1 MKALPT
7 LRQLAHLSALA
18 RTLHFGK
25 AAAAENVTQSS
36 LSASIAE
43 LERILGAK
51 IANRTRRRVE
61 LTPLGREVAR
71 RGGAMLS
78 EAENLVA
85 LARASGAPL
94 AGPLALGA
102 IPTIGPWLL
111 PGLLPALSRAY
122 PQLELKLVE
131 GLTGELL
138 AQLAAGAL
146 DAAIIALPHAIKGM
160 AHAPLFDDAMMLIVP
175 RSHKLA
181 KRGEI
186 APAHL
191 HPPEIAAH
199 SLMLLKDG
207 HCLREHG
214 LSACALSPSRTG
226 ELAHPFEASSLSA
239 ILPMVEA
246 GLGITLAPRMA
257 VDAGLLRGT
266 KLAAVPFSRG
276 TATRQIVLVW
286 RKGNPRSGEF
296 RLLAAALAARR

>member
-1 MKALPT
+1 MSPLPT
-7 LRQLAHLSALA
+7 LRQLSHLAALA
-18 RTLHFGK
+18 RTLHFGR
-25 AAAAENVTQSS
+25 AAEAEKVTQSS

-43 LERILGAK
+43 LENILGAK

-61 LTPLGREVAR
+61 LTPVGREVAR
-71 RGGAMLS
+71 RAATMLA
-78 EAENLVA
+78 EAADLVA

-94 AGPLALGA
+94 SGPLALGA

-111 PGLLPALSRAY
+111 PAALPTLARAY
-122 PQLELKLVE
+122 PQLELKLAD
-131 GLTGELL
+131 GLTDELL
-138 AQLAAGAL
+138 AQINAGTL

-160 AHAPLFDDAMMLIVP
+160 AHAALFDDAMMLIVP
-175 RSHKLA
+175 RNHALA
-181 KRGEI
+181 RRGTI
-186 APAHL
+186 APASL
-191 HPPEIAAH
+191 HPPEVTRH

-207 HCLREHG
+207 HCLRDHALG
-214 LSACALSPSRTG
+214 ACALSPARAG

-239 ILPMVEA
+239 ILPMAEA

-286 RKGNPRSGEF
+286 RKGNPRGGEF